1 SRYTL
6 SPPYPIIRAH
16 SLSFVSHRHRHH
28 PDLHPFPTRRSSD
41 LSCNSR
47 RQAAATRAVA
57 ADLHTCNQNMEL
69 ALALDLPFETVEK
82 IALELQ
88 DFPATQACHVQM
100 IALRPTFV
108 KMLLPLEVH

>member
-1 SRYTL
+1 MGTVNNLISGEATVNSIGCL
-6 SPPYPIIRAH
+6 FCCAA
-16 SLSFVSHRHRHH
+16 VA
-28 PDLHPFPTRRSSD
+28 TR
-41 LSCNSR
+41 CNSG
-47 RQAAATRAVA
+47 RQAAAKGAVA
-57 ADLHTCNQNMEL
+57 ANFHARNQNMEL

-100 IALRPTFV
+100 IALRSALV

>member
-1 SRYTL
+1 MYWL
-6 SPPYPIIRAH
+6 LFCCDA
-16 SLSFVSHRHRHH
+16 VA
-28 PDLHPFPTRRSSD
+28 TR
-41 LSCNSR
+41 CNSR
-47 RQAAATRAVA
+47 RQAAARRAVA

-108 KMLLPLEVH
+108 KMLDRKSTSELQSLTNLVCR